1 MASGTATRKGDHLI
15 GRREAAELSGASLRA
30 VDKAIEE
37 GIVRVRRGT
46 EVLMTTDE
54 FALFG
59 VLDLVELPLPAR
71 AKRSIRRFMIGERPH
86 RRRRVMEFAL
96 SPTLV
101 VRVGP
106 EVRDLVARA
115 ERYAGARDRYI
126 EFNPEIKGGEPVL
139 RGTRVS
145 VRAVA
150 ARLEDGD
157 SLDDLCEDYPHV
169 PREAFEVAQL
179 WARTHPRRG
188 RPVRP
193 WRG

>member
-1 MASGTATRKGDHLI
+1 MARATETERKEHLI
-15 GRREAAELSGASLRA
+15 GRREAAELSGATLRA

-37 GIVRVRRGT
+37 RLIRVRRGR

-54 FALFG
+54 LAVFG
-59 VLDLVELPLPAR
+59 VLDLAELPLPAR
-71 AKRSIRRFMIGERPH
+71 AKRSIRRWVVGERPH
-86 RRRRVMEFAL
+86 RRRRAGELAL

-115 ERYAGARDRYI
+115 ERYAAARDRYI
-126 EFNPEIKGGEPVL
+126 EVDPEIKGGEPVI
-139 RGTRVS
+139 RGTRIG

-150 ARLEDGD
+150 ARLDAGD
-157 SLDDLCEDYPHV
+157 SVEELCEDYPDV
-169 PREAFEVAQL
+169 PRDAFEVARL